1 MVVGEPAP
9 SFASGKAARLASSTL
24 RDTALR
30 HMPQSSDPRR
40 LPALDLDRVRLT
52 NVAVAFVSITR
63 EQFVDAERMLR
74 NLRGI
79 LVVDDP
85 DRKPQAFW
93 EKAQAGVTRN
103 LVWGANP
110 HLLLLS
116 RSDGRR
122 VGKEGGSKGW

>member
-9 SFASGKAARLASSTL
+9 SFASGKAARLAASTL

-85 DRKPQAFW
+85 DRKLQAFW
-93 EKAQAGVTRN
+93 EKI
-103 LVWGANP
+103 
-110 HLLLLS
+110 
-116 RSDGRR
+116 GRAH
-122 VGKEGGSKGW
+122 V